1 MELCLGFH
9 FLLLMA
15 SHHYVVTVQQPTT
28 VTHCIKGHFL
38 SSSSLDVIIAK
49 GSKLELY
56 SVSESGLTPIYDVS
70 LYGRVA
76 ALTKYGIESSIPLF
90 LMMVR

>member
-1 MELCLGFH
+1 M
-9 FLLLMA
+9 
-15 SHHYVVTVQQPTT
+15 
-28 VTHCIKGHFL
+28 THCIKGHFL

-56 SVSESGLTPIYDVS
+56 SVSETGLTPIYDVS

-76 ALTKYGIESSIPLF
+76 ALTKYGIESSVLLDNVKI
-90 LMMVR
+90 R

>member
-1 MELCLGFH
+1 MT
-9 FLLLMA
+9 

-76 ALTKYGIESSIPLF
+76 ALTKYGIESSIALSF
-90 LMMVR
+90 MMIR